1 MQLLVWIIFAT
12 FVVTIVGWLFWR
24 RNERNRIPAI
34 LRPGNSLAKFRAV
47 DERGQS
53 LNSEDITGT
62 PAVLIFVRG
71 SWCPFCTAQVEQL
84 TNYYK
89 EIIGLGARL
98 ILVTPKPLET
108 TRRVADFFKVDF
120 EFWLDE
126 SLTIADTL
134 GIRDISAVPDDFQTE
149 YGGDTVWPTS
159 IIVDAKGIIRYTEL
173 SRHVI
178 DRPDPKNLLKALR
191 KIC

>member
-1 MQLLVWIIFAT
+1 MQLLVWIIFAIS
-12 FVVTIVGWLFWR
+12 IVAIVSLLFWR
-24 RNERNRIPAI
+24 QRERNRVPAI
-34 LRPGNSLAKFRAV
+34 LRPGNLLPHFKAV
-47 DERGQS
+47 DEQGKTIK
-53 LNSEDITGT
+53 SEDIMGT

-71 SWCPFCTAQVEQL
+71 SWCPFCNAQVEQL

-126 SLTIADTL
+126 SLKVADAL
-134 GIRDISAVPDDFQTE
+134 GIRDLGAVPDNFQTE
-149 YGGDTVWPTS
+149 YGSDTVWPTS
-159 IIVDAKGIIRYTEL
+159 VIVDAKGIIRYTEL
-173 SRHVI
+173 SRHII